1 VENMMETINPI
12 FTWGQDRI
20 FAGGNRD
27 VVLLVE
33 WKGNTPSEHS
43 SPSSHKVVARDIE
56 LRVWLEPH
64 VTFKRCYGCEVEIGE
79 GDSLVLKLGKIKT
92 GQRKFIGL
100 EFTTSST
107 VAGKYEALSLQWK
120 YKKPTVER
128 IRELPVKVLELEY
141 AHHTRIL
148 SDTCCFYVEKHLEML
163 KTAETVEE
171 AAELRN
177 KGQHSEAHEMLSRHA
192 DKLLLLAVRS
202 GDPLL
207 LKEAEMLYKQIGF
220 EHQQRSKTV
229 GGI

>member
-1 VENMMETINPI
+1 VENMMESIHPI

-33 WKGNTPSEHS
+33 WKGNMLSEHS
-43 SPSSHKVVARDIE
+43 RPSSHKVVARDIE

-64 VTFKRCYGCEVEIGE
+64 VTFKRCYGCEMEAGE
-79 GDSLVLKLGKIKT
+79 GNSLLLKLGKIKT
-92 GQRKFIGL
+92 GQRKF
-100 EFTTSST
+100 TTSSS

-128 IRELPVKVLELEY
+128 VRELPVKVLELEY

-148 SDTCCFYVEKHLEML
+148 SDTCCFHVEKHLELL

-171 AAELRN
+171 AASLRN
-177 KGQHSEAHEMLSRHA
+177 KGEYSEAREMLGRHA

-207 LKEAEMLYKQIGF
+207 LKEAETLYKQIEF
-220 EHQQRSKTV
+220 EHQQRSKAI

>member
-1 VENMMETINPI
+1 MIESIHPV
-12 FTWGQDRI
+12 FTWSQDRI
-20 FAGGNRD
+20 FAGGNHD

-43 SPSSHKVVARDIE
+43 QPSSHKVVARDIE

-64 VTFKRCYGCEVEIGE
+64 VTFKRCYGCEMEVGE
-79 GDSLVLKLGKIKT
+79 GNSLLLKLGKIKT

-100 EFTTSST
+100 EFTTSSS

-128 IRELPVKVLELEY
+128 VRELPVQVLELEY

-148 SDTCCFYVEKHLEML
+148 SDTCCFHVEKHLELL
-163 KTAETVEE
+163 KTAETVEK
-171 AAELRN
+171 AAGLRN
-177 KGQHSEAHEMLSRHA
+177 KGEYSEAREMLNRHA

-207 LKEAEMLYKQIGF
+207 IKEAEMLYKQIGF
-220 EHQQRSKTV
+220 EYPQRSKTV